1 MTLNDNIIAE
11 ITKRVVALKGARIAS
26 LTYLSKKAG
35 ELARYTANFGFSYN
49 QVVEKSKLELGLL
62 LSEDDAKAA
71 TDATKWNP
79 DYRQAA
85 AELMA
90 SFDKTLAAHA
100 RGEQN
105 EDYTKKGQ
113 YIPLGNGASLNGN
126 DNTLQLFGLVLTKA
140 VLVEGVYPHVN
151 SAPKTIAKN
160 KIKKMLPIGNFREFA
175 LDNSQ
180 VAQMKVNGDTI
191 EIPEM
196 SAVPVS

>member
-1 MTLNDNIIAE
+1 MEINENIIAE
-11 ITKRVVALKGARIAS
+11 ITKRITALKGARLAS

-35 ELARYTANFGFSYN
+35 ELARYTANFGFSYH

-62 LSEDDAKAA
+62 LEEDSRKAT
-71 TDATKWNP
+71 TDATKWNA

-105 EDYTKKGQ
+105 DDYTKKGQ
-113 YIPLGNGASLNGN
+113 YIPLGNGASLNTT
-126 DNTLQLFGLVLTKA
+126 DNSIQLFGLVLTKMTII
-140 VLVEGVYPHVN
+140 EGVYPHVN
-151 SAPKTIAKN
+151 SSAKTIAKN
-160 KIKKMLPIGNFREFA
+160 KIRKMLPIGNFREFA

-180 VAQMKVNGDTI
+180 VAQMKVNGDVI

-196 SAVPVS
+196 AQVSVQ

>member
-1 MTLNDNIIAE
+1 MTINTNIIAE
-11 ITKRVVALKGARIAS
+11 ITRKVTVLKGARLAS

-35 ELARYTANFGFSYN
+35 ELARYTANFGFSYH
-49 QVVEKSKLELGLL
+49 QVVEKSKLELELL
-62 LSEDDAKAA
+62 TLEDDARLA
-71 TDATKWNP
+71 TDPNKWNA

-113 YIPLGNGASLNGN
+113 YIPLGNGASLNTT
-126 DNTLQLFGLVLTKA
+126 DNTIQLFGLVLTK
-140 VLVEGVYPHVN
+140 VTLVEGTYPFVN

-160 KIKKMLPIGNFREFA
+160 KIRKMLPVGNFREFA

-191 EIPEM
+191 EIPEAAAL
-196 SAVPVS
+196 SV

>member
-35 ELARYTANFGFSYN
+35 ELARYTANFGFSYI
-49 QVVEKSKLELGLL
+49 QVVEKSITELEILIA
-62 LSEDDAKAA
+62 ENEARKASA
-71 TDATKWNP
+71 EFIWSPVTE
-79 DYRQAA
+79 QAV

-90 SFDKTLAAHA
+90 SLKESVAAHA

-105 EDYTKKGQ
+105 SAYTKKGM
-113 YIPLGNGASLNGN
+113 YIPLGNGASLNTN
-126 DNTLQLFGLVLTKA
+126 DNTIQLFGLVLTKK
-140 VLVEGVYPHVN
+140 VIVEGNYPHVN

-160 KIKKMLPIGNFREFA
+160 RIRKLLPIGNFREFA